1 MTTDGQGR
9 HGRLPAHL
17 RPARRAEIIAAAR
30 AELVDHGYEKTTM
43 DRVAKRAQA
52 SKSTL
57 YSWFGDKEGLAAA
70 VITAGS
76 DEVVATIAGATD
88 TDTAPDDLEA
98 VVDSLAAVST
108 AMLVLLTDPATIAY
122 DQAAITRPELVEVI
136 YGAGRNRAGRII
148 IDYLRLLDSRGALPI
163 PDPDE
168 AFRVLFGLTVQDMQS
183 AAMLGRAT
191 PSAEQC
197 RAHGRTVAED
207 FVHIMRGRAA
217 AARD

>member
-1 MTTDGQGR
+1 MISGGQSR

-43 DRVAKRAQA
+43 DRVARRAQA

-70 VITAGS
+70 VITAGA
-76 DEVVATIAGATD
+76 DEVVSTIAAATD
-88 TDTAPDDLEA
+88 TDTAPEDIDT
-98 VVDSLAAVST
+98 VIDSLAAVST
-108 AMLVLLTDPATIAY
+108 AMLALLTDPATIAY
-122 DQAAITRPELVEVI
+122 DQAAITRPELTEVI
-136 YGAGRNRAGRII
+136 YRSGRNRAGRII
-148 IDYLRLLDSRGALPI
+148 IDYLGLLDRRGALPI

-183 AAMLGRAT
+183 AAMLGRGA
-191 PSAEQC
+191 PSAQRC
-197 RAHGRTVAED
+197 RIHGRRAAED

-217 AARD
+217 RG